1 MRLGSLVEW
10 RESAGSAATVADTT
24 ITPLARSLVVRWPR
38 GGVVWSGPAAITVER
53 EGRSERIPIVNV
65 NRRILWALRLS
76 AAVLIAT
83 WIAQDRRR
91 KESDA

>member
-1 MRLGSLVEW
+1 MRLGTLVEW
-10 RESAGSAATVADTT
+10 RESAGSARTVADMT
-24 ITPLARSLVVRWPR
+24 ITPLVRSVVARWPH
-38 GGVVWSGPAAITVER
+38 GGVVWSGPAAVTVER
-53 EGRSERIPIVNV
+53 EGRCDRIPIVNV

-91 KESDA
+91 KESNE